1 MIWRL
6 SLNYGTQ
13 PIFKP
18 EELRASFNDNT
29 VVRVLS
35 FSNIYSLNAWL
46 LLSPSTL
53 CCDWSLGSVP
63 LVTEVADP
71 RNLWSILLFVTLLSL
86 TVHSLRNEK
95 NCFEVG
101 SGLVLC
107 VVPFLPSSGLLFRVG
122 FVIAERILYMPS
134 LGFCLLVT
142 VGFKRLFSYEK
153 IKCFRIFVAAMA
165 LFVLIVLSIKTVV
178 RNLVRNSKTC

>member
-1 MIWRL
+1 L
-6 SLNYGTQ
+6 CYGSFFGSF
-13 PIFKP
+13 IFFTFCD
-18 EELRASFNDNT
+18 S
-29 VVRVLS
+29 VLS

-122 FVIAERILYMPS
+122 FVIAER
-134 LGFCLLVT
+134 
-142 VGFKRLFSYEK
+142 
-153 IKCFRIFVAAMA
+153 
-165 LFVLIVLSIKTVV
+165 
-178 RNLVRNSKTC
+178 